1 MLEENVKK
9 NIKFRLY
16 KRQLLQA
23 TTCTVL
29 GLLLLSSTVLVAT
42 MPQQQSALAQPQA
55 PQQAP
60 TQGGLPIPPTQGG
73 LPLTPNAQ
81 PPPEATGGIT
91 SIPQIQE
98 RSVANLPKIPPA
110 TAPGGQLIEGQY
122 IALLKA
128 PAPPTTPQQAQQA
141 LSTLAQ
147 EAENIATPLEAA
159 GANVTELPNIG
170 AVIIRTEGGGN
181 QTGQAAGLQAGELA
195 AGTNVTGAA
204 PQEQQLVQQLE
215 ANPNVVDVFQD
226 RIVTIDAQ
234 TLPTGIGR
242 IDADWTPRP
251 GRAGD
256 SRDNVDADIAIIDTG
271 VQPNHPDLNVV
282 RCVGFGFPNCN
293 DGNGH
298 GTHVAGTAA
307 ARDNN
312 IGVVGV
318 AAGARIWAIK
328 VLSDGGS
335 GTFANILAGINYVFA
350 NRAQI
355 ESVNLS
361 LGCHG
366 TPNAP
371 CTFPPVEQALRQ
383 LALFGVTVA
392 VSAGN
397 NGQDAQFNTPA
408 RAGIAFPGVITVSAA
423 GDSDGRCGGFGPNM
437 VLSSETVPDD
447 QYPRFSAFNNDN
459 TAAPGVN
466 ILSTFRNGG
475 YAVLSGTSMASP
487 HVAGVA
493 AYYKSLFPAMTPAQ
507 IEAALKTTDTKRPP
521 TGNVL
526 FPCDG
531 HGRGYIRESA
541 IPHNHREPLLYM
553 GLTGVYRNNDGG
565 LYYFRQNGPVTL
577 YWAGLSQNGLGA
589 AFTNVYRGTI
599 NPDIIFTR
607 TNQPIIGPS
616 PWCDVP
622 RGFWMSCGTLTIRM
636 TSITTFAR
644 TADGGYPGSFGGTT
658 WTKLP

>member
-1 MLEENVKK
+1 MLEENVRK

-16 KRQLLQA
+16 KRKLLQA
-23 TTCTVL
+23 TMCTVL
-29 GLLLLSSTVLVAT
+29 GLLLLSTTVLVAT
-42 MPQQQSALAQPQA
+42 MPQQQQSALAQPQA
-55 PQQAP
+55 PQA
-60 TQGGLPIPPTQGG
+60 PPTQGG
-73 LPLTPNAQ
+73 LPLTPNVQ

-91 SIPQIQE
+91 SVPQVQD
-98 RSVANLPKIPPA
+98 RAVANLPNIPPA

-159 GANVTELPNIG
+159 GANVTELSNIG
-170 AVIIRTEGGGN
+170 AVIVRTEGAGD

-204 PQEQQLVQQLE
+204 PQEQQLAQQLQ
-215 ANPNVVDVFQD
+215 ANPNVAAVFQD
-226 RIVTIDAQ
+226 RTVTIDAQ

-251 GRAGD
+251 GRSGD
-256 SRDNVDADIAIIDTG
+256 GRDNVDADIAILDTG

-312 IGVVGV
+312 VGVVGV
-318 AAGARIWAIK
+318 APGARIWAIK

-335 GTFANILAGINYVFA
+335 GSFANILAGINYVFE

-361 LGCHG
+361 IGCAG
-366 TPNAP
+366 TPTAP

-383 LALFGVTVA
+383 LAFFGVTVA
-392 VSAGN
+392 ISAGN
-397 NGQDAQFNTPA
+397 NGQDSQFNTPA

-437 VLSSETVPDD
+437 AFSSDD
-447 QYPRFSAFNNDN
+447 QYPGFSAFNNDN
-459 TAAPGVN
+459 MAAPGVN
-466 ILSTFRNGG
+466 ILSTYKNGG

-521 TGNVL
+521 TGTEL

-531 HGRGYIRESA
+531 HGRGYVRESA
-541 IPHNHREPLLYM
+541 VPHNHREPLLYM

-565 LYYFRQNGPVTL
+565 LYYFRQNGPMTL
-577 YWAGLSQNGLGA
+577 YWAGLSQNGQGA
-589 AFTNVYRGTI
+589 AFTNIYKGTI
-599 NPDIIFTR
+599 SPDIIFTR
-607 TNQPIIGPS
+607 ANQPIIGPS
-616 PWCDVP
+616 AWCDIP
-622 RGFWMSCGTLTIRM
+622 RGFWMSCGNLTIRM

-644 TADGGYPGSFGGTT
+644 TADGGNPGGFGGTT

>member
-1 MLEENVKK
+1 MLEKNVRK

-29 GLLLLSSTVLVAT
+29 GLLLLSTSVLVAT
-42 MPQQQSALAQPQA
+42 MPQRQSALAQPQA
-55 PQQAP
+55 TQAPP
-60 TQGGLPIPPTQGG
+60 TQGSLPIPPTQGG

-91 SIPQIQE
+91 SVPQVQD
-98 RSVANLPKIPPA
+98 RAVANLPSIPEA

-128 PAPPTTPQQAQQA
+128 PAPPTTQQQAQQA

-181 QTGQAAGLQAGELA
+181 QTGQAAGLQAGA
-195 AGTNVTGAA
+195 AA

-215 ANPNVVDVFQD
+215 ANPNVADVFQD
-226 RIVTIDAQ
+226 RTVTIDVQ

-251 GRAGD
+251 GRSGD
-256 SRDNVDADIAIIDTG
+256 GRDNVDADIAIIDTG
-271 VQPNHPDLNVV
+271 AQPNHPDLNVV

-293 DGNGH
+293 DGHGH

-318 AAGARIWAIK
+318 APGARIWAIK
-328 VLSDGGS
+328 VLSDVGE

-408 RAGIAFPGVITVSAA
+408 RAGIAFPGVITVSNA

-437 VLSSETVPDD
+437 ASSSDD
-447 QYPRFSAFNNDN
+447 QYSRSSAFNNDN
-459 TAAPGVN
+459 MAAPGVN
-466 ILSTFRNGG
+466 ILSTYKNGG
-475 YAVLSGTSMASP
+475 LAVMSGTSMASP
-487 HVAGVA
+487 HVAGAA

-521 TGNVL
+521 TANVL

-531 HGRGYIRESA
+531 HGRGYVRESA

-577 YWAGLSQNGLGA
+577 YWAGLSQNGQGA
-589 AFTNVYRGTI
+589 AFTNIYKGTS
-599 NPDIIFTR
+599 PDIIFSR
-607 TNQPIIGPS
+607 ANQPIIGPS
-616 PWCDVP
+616 AWCDIP
-622 RGFWMSCGTLTIRM
+622 RGFWMSCGNLTIRM

-644 TADGGYPGSFGGTT
+644 TADGGNPGNFGGST